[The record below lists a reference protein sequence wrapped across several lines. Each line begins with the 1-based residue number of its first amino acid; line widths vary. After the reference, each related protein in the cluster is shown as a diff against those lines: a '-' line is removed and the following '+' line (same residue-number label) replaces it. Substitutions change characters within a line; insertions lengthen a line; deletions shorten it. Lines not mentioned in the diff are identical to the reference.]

1 MLGGVM
7 EENIAQSL
15 YNRAQSHPDESA
27 LMFKEEGKYI
37 TKSVKWFW
45 NRVEKIASGLLS
57 LGINEA
63 DKIAIMSSTRVEWT
77 LADLAIIS
85 LRCITATIYPSLLEK
100 DIKFILDNSDSRCV
114 FVENA
119 ALLERVLRVNKELP
133 KPVKIIVFEDTPAG
147 NENILTLKQLEKL
160 GEEHLNR
167 EEIKRRMD
175 NITMDD
181 VATIIYTSGTTGP
194 PKGAEIIHRNIITNL
209 KDLLSLS
216 FNLPEDITLGYL
228 PLAHAYERINEFGA
242 IYVHMIYAYAE
253 NLDTVAKNIEEVRP
267 TILPGVPRV
276 YEKIYARIINELDNG
291 PKMKRVL
298 FLWALDIGKASLP
311 YRLNET
317 SIPLGLKLKYNLA
330 KLLVF
335 NKLSK
340 KLGGKLR
347 IGITAAAPLSPTI
360 IEFFNALGIPIYEG
374 YGMTETFAPAI
385 ISYGKNFKIG
395 YVGKPLPS
403 MQVRIAGD
411 GEILMKGAAVF
422 KGYYKKPEGTPA
434 MIDEE
439 GWLHSGDLGDI
450 DKDGFVRVTGRKK
463 DLIITAGGKNITPQ
477 NIENIFTSDPYIA
490 QCVPYGDN
498 KKYLMAVLVLNEQEI
513 TAWAKQN
520 NITFRDYRD
529 LTGNAQVYSF
539 IKQKVDKFNER
550 LASFETIKKFVI
562 SDHDFTLE
570 SGELTPTMKVKKN
583 KVIEK
588 FKNQLDSLYEKD

>member
-1 MLGGVM
+1 M

-15 YNRAQSHPDESA
+15 YNRAQSHPDEPA
-27 LMFKEEGKYI
+27 LMFKEEGKYG
-37 TKSVKWFW
+37 TKSVSWFW
-45 NRVEKIASGLLS
+45 NRVEKIASGLLT
-57 LGINEA
+57 LGIRET
-63 DKIAIMSSTRVEWT
+63 DKVAIMSGTRVEWT

-85 LRCITATIYPSLLEK
+85 LRCVTATIYPSLLEK
-100 DIKFILDNSDSRCV
+100 DIKFILDNSDSRLV

-119 ALLERVLRVNKELP
+119 SLLNHVLAVSKEVP
-133 KPVKIIVFEDTPAG
+133 KLVKIIVFEDTVSDHD
-147 NENILTLKQLEKL
+147 NVLTLKQLEQL
-160 GEEHLNR
+160 GAEHENR
-167 EEIKRRMD
+167 TEIKRHMD
-175 NITMDD
+175 AITMDD

-228 PLAHAYERINEFGA
+228 PLAHAYERINQFGA
-242 IYVHMIYAYAE
+242 IYTHMIYAYAE
-253 NLDTVAKNIEEVRP
+253 NLDSVAKNIGEVRP

-276 YEKIYARIINELDNG
+276 YEKIYARIINQIESG
-291 PKMKRVL
+291 SEIKKKL
-298 FLWALDIGKASLP
+298 FQWALKIGKASLP
-311 YRLNET
+311 YRLEQKT
-317 SIPLGLKLKYNLA
+317 MPPGIRFQYTLA

-335 NKLSK
+335 HKISG
-340 KLGGKLR
+340 KLGGRLR
-347 IGITAAAPLSPTI
+347 IGITAAAPLSPAI

-374 YGMTETFAPAI
+374 YGMTETFAPAVV
-385 ISYGKNFKIG
+385 SYGKNFKIG

-403 MQVRIAGD
+403 MQVKIGDD
-411 GEILMKGAAVF
+411 GEILMKGPAVF

-434 MIDEE
+434 MIDDD

-450 DKDGFVRVTGRKK
+450 DRDGFVRVTGRKK

-498 KKYLMAVLVLNEQEI
+498 KKYLTAVLVVNEQEI

-520 NITFRDYRD
+520 SVAFQDYKD
-529 LTGNAQVYSF
+529 LTGNARVYAF
-539 IKQKVDKFNER
+539 IKQKADKLNER
-550 LASFETIKKFVI
+550 LASFETIKKFII
-562 SDHDFTLE
+562 SDHDFSLE

-588 FKNQLDSLYEKD
+588 FKDRLDALYEKD

>member
-1 MLGGVM
+1 M

-15 YNRAQSHPDESA
+15 YNRAKSHPDEPA
-27 LMFKEEGKYI
+27 LMFKEEGKYV
-37 TKSVKWFW
+37 TKSVAWFW
-45 NRVEKIASGLLS
+45 NRVEKIASGLIY
-57 LGINEA
+57 LGIQET
-63 DKIAIMSSTRVEWT
+63 DKVAIMSDTRVEWT
-77 LADLAIIS
+77 LADLAIVS
-85 LRCITATIYPSLLEK
+85 LRCITSTIYPSLLEK

-119 ALLERVLRVNKELP
+119 ALLNHVLAVSKDVP
-133 KPVKIIVFEDTPAG
+133 KLVKIIVFEDTVSDHD
-147 NENILTLKQLEKL
+147 NVLTLKQLEKL
-160 GEEHLNR
+160 GEEHANL

-175 NITMDD
+175 AITMDD

-228 PLAHAYERINEFGA
+228 PLAHAYERINQFGA
-242 IYVHMIYAYAE
+242 IYTHMIYAYAE
-253 NLDTVAKNIEEVRP
+253 NLDSVSKNIGEVRP

-276 YEKIYARIINELDNG
+276 YEKIYARIINQIENG
-291 PKMKRVL
+291 PKIKKKL
-298 FLWALDIGKASLP
+298 FQWALNTGKASLP
-311 YRLNET
+311 YRLEEKPM
-317 SIPLGLKLKYNLA
+317 PLQIRLKYILA
-330 KLLVF
+330 KVLVF
-335 NKLSK
+335 NKISG
-340 KLGGKLR
+340 KLGGRLR
-347 IGITAAAPLSPTI
+347 IGITAAAPLSPSI

-374 YGMTETFAPAI
+374 YGMTETFAPAVV
-385 ISYGKNFKIG
+385 SFGKNFKIG

-403 MQVRIAGD
+403 MQVKIGND
-411 GEILMKGAAVF
+411 GEILMKGPAVF

-477 NIENIFTSDPYIA
+477 NIENIFTSDPYIS

-498 KKYLMAVLVLNEQEI
+498 RKYLTAVLVVNEQEI

-520 NITFRDYRD
+520 DIAFQDYKD
-529 LTGNAQVYSF
+529 LTGNARVYAF
-539 IKQKVDKFNER
+539 IKQKADKLNER
-550 LASFETIKKFVI
+550 LASFETIKKFII

-588 FKNQLDSLYEKD
+588 FKNRLDALYEKD

>member
-1 MLGGVM
+1 M
-7 EENIAQSL
+7 EENIVQSL
-15 YNRAQSHPDESA
+15 YNRAQSHPDEPA
-27 LMFKEEGKYI
+27 LMFKEEGKYV
-37 TKSVKWFW
+37 TKSVSWFW
-45 NRVEKIASGLLS
+45 NRVEKIASGLLT
-57 LGINEA
+57 LGIRET
-63 DKIAIMSSTRVEWT
+63 DKVAIMSGTRVEWT
-77 LADLAIIS
+77 LADLAVIS
-85 LRCITATIYPSLLEK
+85 LRCVTATIYPSLLEK

-119 ALLERVLRVNKELP
+119 SLLNHVLAVSKDVP
-133 KPVKIIVFEDTPAG
+133 KLVKIIVFEDTVSDHD
-147 NENILTLKQLEKL
+147 NVLTLNQLEQL
-160 GEEHLNR
+160 GAEHENR

-175 NITMDD
+175 AITMDD

-228 PLAHAYERINEFGA
+228 PLAHAYERINQFGA
-242 IYVHMIYAYAE
+242 IYTHMIYAYAE
-253 NLDTVAKNIEEVRP
+253 NLDSVAKNIGEVRP

-276 YEKIYARIINELDNG
+276 YEKIYARIINQIESG
-291 PKMKRVL
+291 SEIKKKL
-298 FLWALDIGKASLP
+298 FQWALKIGKASLP
-311 YRLNET
+311 YRLDQKPMPT
-317 SIPLGLKLKYNLA
+317 GIRLRYTLA
-330 KLLVF
+330 KALVF
-335 NKLSK
+335 HKISG
-340 KLGGKLR
+340 KLGGRLR
-347 IGITAAAPLSPTI
+347 IGITAAAPLSPAI

-374 YGMTETFAPAI
+374 YGMTETFAPAVV
-385 ISYGKNFKIG
+385 SYGKNFKIG

-403 MQVRIAGD
+403 MQVKIGND
-411 GEILMKGAAVF
+411 GEILMKGPAVF

-434 MIDEE
+434 MIDDE

-498 KKYLMAVLVLNEQEI
+498 KKYLTAVLVVNEQEI

-520 NITFRDYRD
+520 SIAFQDYKD
-529 LTGNAQVYSF
+529 LTGNAHVYAF
-539 IKQKVDKFNER
+539 IKQKADKLNER
-550 LASFETIKKFVI
+550 LASFETIKKFII

-583 KVIEK
+583 KVIEN
-588 FKNQLDSLYEKD
+588 FKTQLDALYEKD

>member
-1 MLGGVM
+1 M
-7 EENIAQSL
+7 EENIVQSL
-15 YNRAQSHPDESA
+15 YKRAQSHPDEPA
-27 LMFKEEGKYI
+27 FMFKEEGKYV

-45 NRVEKIASGLLS
+45 NRVEKIASGLLY
-57 LGINEA
+57 LGINET
-63 DKIAIMSSTRVEWT
+63 DKIAIMSATRVEWT

-119 ALLERVLRVNKELP
+119 SLLNHVLNVRKDLP
-133 KPVKIIVFEDTPAG
+133 KLVKIIVLEDSPVG
-147 NENILTLKQLEKL
+147 NENVLTLKQLEKL

-167 EEIKRRMD
+167 EEITRRMD
-175 NITMDD
+175 TITMDD